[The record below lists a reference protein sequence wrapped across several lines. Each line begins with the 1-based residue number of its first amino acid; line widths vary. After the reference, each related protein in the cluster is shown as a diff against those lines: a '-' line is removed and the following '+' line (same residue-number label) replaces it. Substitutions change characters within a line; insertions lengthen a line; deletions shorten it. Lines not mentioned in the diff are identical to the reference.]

1 MSTVRVG
8 GRLPFA
14 LLSEAVDELA
24 RRKLRTLLTLLGMIF
39 GVGAIVAMLAV
50 GEGSRREAL
59 ALVAK
64 LGLNN
69 VILESKAL
77 PDDQLKELRTRSL
90 GLSQG
95 DADAAMSVVPGAQ
108 SVAISKAI
116 KVSAISTAGVSLQA
130 QAFAV
135 SLSHAE
141 HAALELSQGRWF
153 NEADNAT
160 LAPVCVLG
168 ARLKQ
173 KLLGDAPAL
182 GAMVKLNHAWF
193 SVIGVLAEREL
204 TATEFEGVSLGVDDE
219 RMFVPWESARARLK
233 FGALE
238 DEIDRIS
245 VRLSATSVPAA
256 AASALTALI
265 RQRHGG
271 ADDTTLIVPAGLYQQ
286 NQQTQRIFTL
296 VMSSIAGVSLL
307 VGGIGI
313 MNIML
318 AGVLERKREIG
329 LKRALGATKRN
340 LVEQFLAEALV
351 ISIVG
356 ALMGLVFGAVLAY
369 AIAWLASWQV
379 AWSFWWLFFALLSC
393 VVIGVGF
400 GVYPA
405 KQAAALDPIAA
416 LRSEI

>member
-1 MSTVRVG
+1 MSARKIGT
-8 GRLPFA
+8 RLPFA
-14 LLSEAVDELA
+14 LLAEAIDELA

-90 GLSQG
+90 GLSQS
-95 DADAAMSVVPGAQ
+95 DADAALSVVPGAQ
-108 SVAISKAI
+108 SVAVSKAI
-116 KVSAISTAGVSLQA
+116 KVSAISSAGVSLQA

-141 HAALELSQGRWF
+141 HASLELAQGRWF
-153 NEADNAT
+153 NDADNAT

-173 KLLGDAPAL
+173 KLLGDAPAM

-204 TATEFEGVSLGVDDE
+204 SSTEFEGVSLGVDDE

-233 FGALE
+233 FGPLE

-245 VRLSATSVPAA
+245 VRLSATAVPAA

-340 LVEQFLAEALV
+340 LIEQFLAEALV
-351 ISIVG
+351 ISLVG
-356 ALMGLVFGAVLAY
+356 ALMGLVFGAILAY

-379 AWSFWWLFFALLSC
+379 AWSLWWLFFALLSC

>member
-1 MSTVRVG
+1 
-8 GRLPFA
+8 
-14 LLSEAVDELA
+14 
-24 RRKLRTLLTLLGMIF
+24 
-39 GVGAIVAMLAV
+39 
-50 GEGSRREAL
+50 
-59 ALVAK
+59 
-64 LGLNN
+64 
-69 VILESKAL
+69 
-77 PDDQLKELRTRSL
+77 
-90 GLSQG
+90 
-95 DADAAMSVVPGAQ
+95 
-108 SVAISKAI
+108 
-116 KVSAISTAGVSLQA
+116 
-130 QAFAV
+130 
-135 SLSHAE
+135 
-141 HAALELSQGRWF
+141 
-153 NEADNAT
+153 
-160 LAPVCVLG
+160 
-168 ARLKQ
+168 
-173 KLLGDAPAL
+173 
-182 GAMVKLNHAWF
+182 
-193 SVIGVLAEREL
+193 
-204 TATEFEGVSLGVDDE
+204 
-219 RMFVPWESARARLK
+219 LK
-233 FGALE
+233 FGPLE

-245 VRLSATSVPAA
+245 VRLSATAVPAA

-340 LVEQFLAEALV
+340 LIEQFLAEALV
-351 ISIVG
+351 ISLVG
-356 ALMGLVFGAVLAY
+356 ALMGLVFGAILAY

-379 AWSFWWLFFALLSC
+379 AWSLWWLFFALLSC

>member
-1 MSTVRVG
+1 MSAIKSSG
-8 GRLPFA
+8 LSLA
-14 LLSEAVDELA
+14 LIREAIDELA

-95 DADAAMSVVPGAQ
+95 DADAALSVVPGAQ
-108 SVAISKAI
+108 SVAVSKSI
-116 KVSAISTAGVSLQA
+116 KVSAISSAGVSLQA
-130 QAFAV
+130 QAIAV

-141 HAALELSQGRWF
+141 HASLELSEGRWF

-168 ARLKQ
+168 SRLKQ

-204 TATEFEGVSLGVDDE
+204 SSTEFEGVSLGVDDE

-233 FGALE
+233 FGPLE

-245 VRLSATSVPAA
+245 VRLSTTAVPAA
-256 AASALTALI
+256 AASALSALI

-351 ISIVG
+351 ISLVG

-379 AWSFWWLFFALLSC
+379 AWSLWWLFFALLSC